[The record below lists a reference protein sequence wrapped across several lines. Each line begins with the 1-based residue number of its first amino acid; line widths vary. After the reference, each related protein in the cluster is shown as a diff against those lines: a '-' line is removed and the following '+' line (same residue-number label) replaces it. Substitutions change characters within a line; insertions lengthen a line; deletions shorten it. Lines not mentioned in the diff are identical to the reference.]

1 MGRTKGTKKTG
12 GRTKATPNKTTVDVR
27 VWLSNVLDGER
38 GEFLERLRKLD
49 DRDYIK
55 TYTQLLNYITP
66 KITQQTESKEFD
78 RLMEIVERSP
88 DSVINK
94 LIDALN
100 N

>member
-1 MGRTKGTKKTG
+1 M
-12 GRTKATPNKTTVDVR
+12 
-27 VWLSNVLDGER
+27 
-38 GEFLERLRKLD
+38 ERLRKLD

-88 DSVINK
+88 DSIINK

-100 N
+100 D

>member
-12 GRTKATPNKTTVDVR
+12 GRTKGTPNKTTVDVR

-88 DSVINK
+88 DSIINK

-100 N
+100 D